1 MKISHEVKV
10 GAVTLLTIAVFIWL
24 FNFLKGKDF
33 FRKTSYYYSVFD
45 DIGGLSESSPV
56 EINGFKV
63 GIVQAV
69 RLLDRTSGKLL
80 VEYSVSNDFRLPVNS
95 VAEIVPVSII
105 AGMKVQFR
113 IGDGPGFYKVGDTI
127 PGKLSKSIIVSIEEE
142 FGPVKDKL
150 LSLVAAL
157 DSVSVAVSKMLDPEF
172 RNNIDGIVANLSST
186 TGSINNIVKTREA
199 DLKNTIANL
208 SAFSQVLSDNSS
220 NISSTLHNL
229 RSISDTVEA
238 SGLNESLA
246 SLSTSLAETSKILE
260 NLNEGKG
267 SAGQFLTNDS
277 LYANLSASLESL
289 NLLLQDMKA
298 HPKRYVHFSLFGK
311 KNIPSE

>member
-208 SAFSQVLSDNSS
+208 SAFSQLLSDNSS

>member
-157 DSVSVAVSKMLDPEF
+157 DSVSAAVSKMLDPEF

-208 SAFSQVLSDNSS
+208 SAFSQLLSDNSS

-267 SAGQFLTNDS
+267 S
-277 LYANLSASLESL
+277 
-289 NLLLQDMKA
+289 
-298 HPKRYVHFSLFGK
+298 
-311 KNIPSE
+311 

>member
-10 GAVTLLTIAVFIWL
+10 GAITLLTIAVFIWL

-33 FRKTSYYYSVFD
+33 LRKTSYYYSVFD

-63 GIVQAV
+63 GVVQAI

-105 AGMKVQFR
+105 AGMKVQFL
-113 IGDGPGFYKVGDTI
+113 IGDGPGFYRVGDTI
-127 PGKLSKSIIVSIEEE
+127 PGKLTKSIIVSIEEE

-150 LSLVAAL
+150 LSLVVSL
-157 DSVSVAVSKMLDPEF
+157 DSVAAAVDRMLDPEF
-172 RNNIDGIVANLSST
+172 RNHIDGIVTNLSST
-186 TGSINNIVKTREA
+186 TGSVNEIISTREA
-199 DLKNTIANL
+199 DLKNAIANL
-208 SAFSQVLSDNSS
+208 SAFTQMLSDNSD
-220 NISSTLHNL
+220 NICSTLNNL
-229 RSISDTVEA
+229 KLISDTIA
-238 SGLNESLA
+238 SSGLNASLA
-246 SLSTSLAETSKILE
+246 SLSTGLAETSEILE
-260 NLNEGKG
+260 KINKGKG
-267 SAGQFLTNDS
+267 SAGQLLTNDS

-289 NLLLQDMKA
+289 NLLLEDMKA
-298 HPKRYVHFSLFGK
+298 NPKRYVHFSLFGK

>member
-10 GAVTLLTIAVFIWL
+10 GAITLLTIAVFIWL

-33 FRKTSYYYSVFD
+33 LRKTSYYYSVFD

-80 VEYSVSNDFRLPVNS
+80 VEYSVSNDFSLPVNS

-105 AGMKVQFR
+105 AGMKVQFL
-113 IGDGPGFYKVGDTI
+113 IGDGPGFYRVGDTI
-127 PGKLSKSIIVSIEEE
+127 PGKLTKSIIVSIEEE

-150 LSLVAAL
+150 LSLVVSL
-157 DSVSVAVSKMLDPEF
+157 DSVASAVDRMLDPEF
-172 RNNIDGIVANLSST
+172 RNRIDGIVASLSST
-186 TGSINNIVKTREA
+186 TGSVNEIISTGEA
-199 DLKNTIANL
+199 DLKNAIANL
-208 SAFSQVLSDNSS
+208 SAFTQMLSDNSD
-220 NISSTLHNL
+220 NISSTLNNL
-229 RSISDTVEA
+229 RLISDTIA
-238 SGLNESLA
+238 SSGLNASLA
-246 SLSTSLAETSKILE
+246 SLSSILTETSEILE
-260 NLNEGKG
+260 TINEGKG
-267 SAGQFLTNDS
+267 SAGQLLTNDS
-277 LYANLSASLESL
+277 LYTNLSASLESL
-289 NLLLQDMKA
+289 NLLLEDMKA
-298 HPKRYVHFSLFGK
+298 NPKRYVHFSLFGK

>member
-10 GAVTLLTIAVFIWL
+10 GAITLLTIAVFIWL

-33 FRKTSYYYSVFD
+33 LRKTSYYYSVFD

-63 GIVQAV
+63 GVVQAI

-105 AGMKVQFR
+105 AGMKVQFL
-113 IGDGPGFYKVGDTI
+113 IGDGPGFYRVGDTI
-127 PGKLSKSIIVSIEEE
+127 PGKLTKSIIVSIEEE

-150 LSLVAAL
+150 LSLVVSL
-157 DSVSVAVSKMLDPEF
+157 DSVAAAVDRMLDPEF
-172 RNNIDGIVANLSST
+172 RNHIDGIVTNLSST
-186 TGSINNIVKTREA
+186 TGSVNEIISTREA
-199 DLKNTIANL
+199 DLKNAIANL
-208 SAFSQVLSDNSS
+208 SAFTQILSHNSD
-220 NISSTLHNL
+220 NISSTLNNL
-229 RSISDTVEA
+229 KLISDTIA
-238 SGLNESLA
+238 SSGLNASLA
-246 SLSTSLAETSKILE
+246 SLSTILTETTEILE
-260 NLNEGKG
+260 KINKGKG
-267 SAGQFLTNDS
+267 SAGQLLTNDL
-277 LYANLSASLESL
+277 LYSNLSESLESL

-298 HPKRYVHFSLFGK
+298 NPKRYVHFSLFGK